1 MRRYRVTILDRIF
14 RDIKWFSRL
23 SKTVQVLEFTRK
35 AICAATIALVVCEGI
50 CLVKQLTE

>member
-1 MRRYRVTILDRIF
+1 MDRVF
-14 RDIKWFSRL
+14 RDIRWFSRL

-50 CLVKQLTE
+50 CLVKQMTE